1 MREAEVVRQDPEL
14 LEEIASGPEPV
25 ADLAPQLAGAVE
37 HAVEGEREPVE
48 HREQLG
54 EAVGAVAEVGF
65 EIVAVA
71 RQLPRFVSSGKHRNL
86 RVEGGRGLGSKRPT
100 PRRGSRSSA
109 GIHAGASREGG
120 SGCHARSSRSRAL
133 TRVSS
138 CACRRRGLPCARG
151 PWPRGGRRGPCSRG
165 ASGWRRSRP

>member
-86 RVEGGRGLGSKRPT
+86 RVEGGRGLGSKRPDA
-100 PRRGSRSSA
+100 PERFPEQRGD
-109 GIHAGASREGG
+109 
-120 SGCHARSSRSRAL
+120 
-133 TRVSS
+133 S
-138 CACRRRGLPCARG
+138 CGRLARG
-151 PWPRGGRRGPCSRG
+151 GLRLPRAVVPQQGVDEGEQLRMSATRAALCSRPL
-165 ASGWRRSRP
+165 ATRRS